1 MRNVKTEMENNKKIT
16 SFEDLE
22 VYKLSR
28 QFRNKIYELTKK
40 LPNDEKYSLV
50 DQMRR
55 ASLSLTSKPSPLHL
69 RSVK

>member
-50 DQMRR
+50 DQRG